1 MKKTHKFFLS
11 FFTVFMTNIMP
22 ILANDTH
29 EALEAS
35 LPVWSVLPFVGMLL
49 SIAVIPLV
57 KPHWWEKNMHVASGF
72 WSLVFILP
80 YAYAYGVSEAW
91 FHFLESILLDYV
103 PFIVLLFGLFV
114 AAGGIA
120 IKGTLPGTPKVNS
133 LLLLIGTLL
142 ASWIGTTGAAMVMIR
157 PLIRANRWR
166 RKSVH
171 VIVFFIFLV
180 ANIGGCLTPLGDPPL
195 FMGFQR
201 GVPFTWT
208 FHLIPMLAVNM
219 AVLFV
224 AFYFLDSYFCK
235 KELSEGRSPLDELA
249 ESEKEP
255 IRIEGLHNV
264 IFIIMIIAGVIAN
277 GVLPKE
283 VEFFA
288 NNAGIQVYDELVFP
302 YATLVEI
309 IIILIAAFLSLKT
322 TKESTHELNGFS
334 HAPMIEVATLFI
346 GIFITMIPAL
356 IFLKIHGSQ
365 LGIHAPWQLF
375 WATGLLSSFLDNT
388 PTYLVFL
395 QTAGAIGSTTG
406 IATSVGTV
414 SHAMLE
420 AVSAGAVFMGANTY
434 IGNAPNFM
442 VKAIA
447 EENGIRMPSFFGY
460 MGWSASILVPTFII
474 DTVIFFF

>member
-1 MKKTHKFFLS
+1 
-11 FFTVFMTNIMP
+11 MTNIMP

-57 KPHWWEKNMHVASGF
+57 KPHWWEKNMHIASGF

-180 ANIGGCLTPLGDPPL
+180 ANIGGCLTPLGDPHFSWASNAASPSHGH
-195 FMGFQR
+195 F
-201 GVPFTWT
+201 
-208 FHLIPMLAVNM
+208 I
-219 AVLFV
+219 
-224 AFYFLDSYFCK
+224 
-235 KELSEGRSPLDELA
+235 LSPCWR
-249 ESEKEP
+249 
-255 IRIEGLHNV
+255 
-264 IFIIMIIAGVIAN
+264 
-277 GVLPKE
+277 
-283 VEFFA
+283 
-288 NNAGIQVYDELVFP
+288 
-302 YATLVEI
+302 
-309 IIILIAAFLSLKT
+309 
-322 TKESTHELNGFS
+322 
-334 HAPMIEVATLFI
+334 
-346 GIFITMIPAL
+346 
-356 IFLKIHGSQ
+356 
-365 LGIHAPWQLF
+365 
-375 WATGLLSSFLDNT
+375 
-388 PTYLVFL
+388 
-395 QTAGAIGSTTG
+395 
-406 IATSVGTV
+406 
-414 SHAMLE
+414 
-420 AVSAGAVFMGANTY
+420 
-434 IGNAPNFM
+434 
-442 VKAIA
+442 
-447 EENGIRMPSFFGY
+447 
-460 MGWSASILVPTFII
+460 
-474 DTVIFFF
+474 